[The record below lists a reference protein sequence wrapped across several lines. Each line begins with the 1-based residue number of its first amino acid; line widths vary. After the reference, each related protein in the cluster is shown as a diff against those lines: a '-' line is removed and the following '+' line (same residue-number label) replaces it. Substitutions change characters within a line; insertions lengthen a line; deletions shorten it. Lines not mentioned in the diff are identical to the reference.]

1 MRKRRIEIEPEFFE
15 LLVCMYMNWQ
25 EKQEEKYNQNGKIT
39 DRRHKLKSREDA
51 LRYAFIESQ
60 QIEKVRRLLLQ
71 TKIINEEDYEM
82 PWVFNDYDN
91 LSHSKPVGYVSNLAI
106 EGHLL
111 DYFDELMEKKEI
123 EVVGNIHENL
133 KILKEENG

>member
-15 LLVCMYMNWQ
+15 LLVYMYMTWQ
-25 EKQEEKYNQNGKIT
+25 EKQEEKYNQNGRIT
-39 DRRHKLKSREDA
+39 DRRHRLKSREEA
-51 LRYAFIESQ
+51 LHQAFIESQ

-91 LSHSKPVGYVSNLAI
+91 LSYSNPVSYVRHLAR

-111 DYFDELMEKKEI
+111 DYFDKLMEKKEK
-123 EVVGNIHENL
+123 GL
-133 KILKEENG
+133 KNG